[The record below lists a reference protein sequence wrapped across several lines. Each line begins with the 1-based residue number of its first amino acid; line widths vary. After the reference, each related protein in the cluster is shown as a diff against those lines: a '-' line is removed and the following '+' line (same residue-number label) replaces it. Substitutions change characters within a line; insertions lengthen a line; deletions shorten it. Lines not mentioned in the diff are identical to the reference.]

1 MNHRYIVDRVESSY
15 AIVEKEN
22 GNIYKISVE
31 NIRGK
36 FKEGDILINIDDEYF
51 EVNKELTLNRK
62 NKMDEIMKNMWEEWF
77 ISINIIK
84 NIDLRK
90 GD

>member
-1 MNHRYIVDRVESSY
+1 MKRGGKMNHRYIVDRVESSY

-36 FKEGDILINIDDEYF
+36 FKEGDILINIDDEFF
-51 EVNKELTLNRK
+51 EVSKEFTLNRK
-62 NKMDEIMKNMWEEWF
+62 NKMDEIMKNIWKE
-77 ISINIIK
+77 
-84 NIDLRK
+84 
-90 GD
+90 